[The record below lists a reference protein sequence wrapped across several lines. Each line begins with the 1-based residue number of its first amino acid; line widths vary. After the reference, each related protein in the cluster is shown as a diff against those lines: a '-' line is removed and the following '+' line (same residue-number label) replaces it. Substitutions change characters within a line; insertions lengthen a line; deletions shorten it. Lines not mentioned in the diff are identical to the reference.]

1 MKGIAWEWTLDTT
14 RSAKA
19 AAGSAGKISDGDASP
34 DAPEECRIWRP
45 VISRRSRERAKAL
58 CDRATALFTDKFKS

>member
-19 AAGSAGKISDGDASP
+19 AAGGSDKIDGDTSS
-34 DAPEECRIWRP
+34 DAQEECRIWRP

-58 CDRATALFTDKFKS
+58 CDKATALFTDTFKS